1 MPSPGDDSSFELS
14 RPASAREITF
24 PWWTAEHDGAGSRI
38 DRRSRAVI
46 SMLLGAVA
54 GGLLALH
61 VDVAAS
67 LGLATAL
74 LLGVVV
80 SVLGPVKPRLPR
92 PPTSKHPS

>member
-1 MPSPGDDSSFELS
+1 M
-14 RPASAREITF
+14 
-24 PWWTAEHDGAGSRI
+24 
-38 DRRSRAVI
+38 I